1 MKTSVSLALLCAAAA
16 WAAGPFV
23 IGKPDPEAAGLNP
36 AWLARIPAR
45 MNEFVKAGKTAGVVT
60 LVARHGHV
68 ASFDAVGYQELESK
82 TPMRTDSIFRIAS
95 MTKPVTCAGV
105 MILVDEGRV
114 SLIDPVEKYLPE
126 FKGLKVNPCGARDR
140 KSTRL

>member
-1 MKTSVSLALLCAAAA
+1 MKISVSLALLCASAT

-23 IGKPDPEAAGLNP
+23 IGKPDPGSAGMNP

-45 MNEFVKAGKTAGVVT
+45 MNEFVTAGKTAGVVT
-60 LVARHGHV
+60 LVARHGHI
-68 ASFDAVGYQELESK
+68 ASLDAVGYQDLESK
-82 TPMRTDSIFRIAS
+82 TPMRADSIFRIAA

-114 SLIDPVEKYLPE
+114 SLLDPVE
-126 FKGLKVNPCGARDR
+126 
-140 KSTRL
+140 